1 MEPVHSDARRAVIT
15 RVTEGHWRAV
25 ADDREV
31 GRGDASRRS
40 DGRIFL
46 SVDAWHGAVFDRLAE
61 AMLAALPRPLH
72 TMVDG
77 TDHDTTA
84 RWERAG
90 MAVRRRREWLYA
102 VPTGS
107 RPDVVPPPAG
117 VTLLPVGAAEDAPL
131 QDVHSAIRA
140 EIEATVGWVAM
151 PVEMPPRPAGAPLDP
166 AQYAV
171 AAGPGRYE
179 GLVRVVARRRHARI
193 GLVAVRADRRRRG
206 IGRALLVDVL
216 AALHRGGVDTASADV
231 DESNVAAMALF
242 DGVGGRRVGS
252 GLELVI
258 G

>member
-1 MEPVHSDARRAVIT
+1 MESVHSDAQRAVIT

-61 AMLAALPRPLH
+61 AMLAELPRPLH
-72 TMVDG
+72 TVVDEI
-77 TDHDTTA
+77 DHDTTA
-84 RWERAG
+84 QWERAG
-90 MAVRRRREWLYA
+90 MTVRRREWLYE

-117 VTLLPVGAAEDAPL
+117 VTLLPVGAAEEGPL
-131 QDVHSAIRA
+131 REAYSAIRA
-140 EIEATVGWVAM
+140 EIEATVGWAAM
-151 PVEMPPRPAGAPLDP
+151 PVEVPVQPAGPPMDP
-166 AQYAV
+166 SRYAV
-171 AAGPGRYE
+171 AAGPDRYE

-216 AALHRGGVDTASADV
+216 AALHRGGIDTASADI

-242 DGVGGRRVGS
+242 DGVGGQRVGS

-258 G
+258 R

>member
-1 MEPVHSDARRAVIT
+1 MESVHSDAQRAVIT

-25 ADDREV
+25 VDDREV
-31 GRGDASRRS
+31 GCGDASRRS

-61 AMLAALPRPLH
+61 AMLAELPRPLH
-72 TMVDG
+72 TVVDG
-77 TDHDTTA
+77 IDHDTTA

-90 MAVRRRREWLYA
+90 MAVRRREWLYE

-117 VTLLPVGAAEDAPL
+117 VTLLPVGAAEEGPL
-131 QDVHSAIRA
+131 REAYSAIRA
-140 EIEATVGWVAM
+140 EIEATVGWAAM
-151 PVEMPPRPAGAPLDP
+151 PVEVPVQPAGAPMDP
-166 AQYAV
+166 SRYAV
-171 AAGPGRYE
+171 AAGPDRYE

-206 IGRALLVDVL
+206 IGRALLVNVL
-216 AALHRGGVDTASADV
+216 AALHRGGIDTASADI

-252 GLELVI
+252 GLELI
-258 G
+258 IP

>member
-1 MEPVHSDARRAVIT
+1 MESVHSDAQRAVIT

-31 GRGDASRRS
+31 GCGDASRRP

-46 SVDAWHGAVFDRLAE
+46 SVDTWHGAVFDRLAE
-61 AMLAALPRPLH
+61 AMLAELPRPLH
-72 TMVDG
+72 TVVDG

-90 MAVRRRREWLYA
+90 LVVRRREWLYQ

-107 RPDVVPPPAG
+107 RPDAVPPPPG
-117 VTLLPVGAAEDAPL
+117 VSLLPVGAAEEGPL
-131 QDVHSAIRA
+131 REAYSAIRA
-140 EIEATVGWVAM
+140 EIEATVGWAAM
-151 PVEMPPRPAGAPLDP
+151 PVEVPVRPAGAPMDP
-166 AQYAV
+166 SRYAV
-171 AAGPGRYE
+171 AAGPERYE

-216 AALHRGGVDTASADV
+216 AALHRGGIDTASADI

-242 DGVGGRRVGS
+242 DGVGARRVGS
-252 GLELVI
+252 GLELLI
-258 G
+258 R

>member
-1 MEPVHSDARRAVIT
+1 MESVHSDAQRAVIT

-40 DGRIFL
+40 DGRIFV

-61 AMLAALPRPLH
+61 AMLAELPRPLH

-77 TDHDTTA
+77 FDHDTRA

-90 MAVRRRREWLYA
+90 MTVRRREWLYQL
-102 VPTGS
+102 PIGS
-107 RPDVVPPPAG
+107 RPDVVPPPVG
-117 VTLLPVGAAEDAPL
+117 VTLLPVGAAEEGPL
-131 QDVHSAIRA
+131 REAYSAIRA
-140 EIEATVGWVAM
+140 EIDATVGWATM
-151 PVEMPPRPAGAPLDP
+151 PVEVPPQPAGAPMDP
-166 AQYAV
+166 SRYAV
-171 AAGPGRYE
+171 AAGRERYE

-193 GLVAVRADRRRRG
+193 GLVAVRADRRRHG

-216 AALHRGGVDTASADV
+216 AALHRGGIDIASADI

-242 DGVGGRRVGS
+242 DGVGARRVGS

-258 G
+258 R

>member
-1 MEPVHSDARRAVIT
+1 MESVHSDARWAAIT

-25 ADDREV
+25 ADGREV
-31 GRGDASRRS
+31 GRGDTSRRP
-40 DGRIFL
+40 DGRIFV

-61 AMLAALPRPLH
+61 AMLAELPRPLH

-77 TDHDTTA
+77 FDHDTRA

-90 MAVRRRREWLYA
+90 MTVRRREWLYQ

-107 RPDVVPPPAG
+107 RPDLVPPPAG
-117 VTLLPVGAAEDAPL
+117 VTLLPVGAAEEGPL
-131 QDVHSAIRA
+131 REVYSAIRA
-140 EIEATVGWVAM
+140 EIEATVGWATM
-151 PVEMPPRPAGAPLDP
+151 PIEVPPRPAGAPMDP
-166 AQYAV
+166 ARYAV
-171 AAGPGRYE
+171 AAGPDRYE
-179 GLVRVVARRRHARI
+179 GLARVVARRRHARI
-193 GLVAVRADRRRRG
+193 GLVAVRPDRRRNG

-216 AALHRGGVDTASADV
+216 AALHRSGIDTASADI
-231 DESNVAAMALF
+231 DESHAAAMALF